1 MSVTS
6 SGRSST
12 STTIRWHSGLF
23 WVIALAM
30 SCRIVVL
37 PAFGGDTISA
47 RWPLPI
53 GMIRSMTRVVSR
65 SGVVS
70 RRSRWFGYSGVSL
83 VKSGR
88 FLASSTGPPL
98 TVSRRTSG
106 LNFCR
111 WLGCSPSLGTRT
123 APVMASPRRRP
134 FLRTM
139 FIDT

>member
-1 MSVTS
+1 M
-6 SGRSST
+6 
-12 STTIRWHSGLF
+12 RWHSGLF
-23 WVIALAM
+23 WVTPFAM

-53 GMIRSMTRVVSR
+53 GMIRSITRVVSR